1 MESRLLLKK
10 EILALKKKK
19 LFVLSSFGH
28 AGIDWVHSLLDGHE
42 EILIAPAFSYY
53 RTYYRFLYRSKI
65 NLFLIEDYDYL
76 SKIISDLF
84 YFHPGYKVKRR
95 KFLFNLTEK
104 KNFEKYLKIYLKTD
118 TEILEKKIFYAI
130 HFAFAKIKKKKIDK
144 IKNIVIHE
152 HVAWHCFRYLT
163 IFKSKFI
170 FIFRNPKA
178 SLGGAVLKMK
188 KSNKSKILKSIQFDT
203 IILHMKTALEFIIK
217 YKNKKKFYILQ
228 NEKMHENL
236 KSEMLNLANWMKIK
250 FSKQLLSQTFLKKKW
265 LGESSYLAK
274 DELKKNPPKNF
285 YQPIEVEKRW
295 RSVLDKNDI
304 LMTEIIFQKQM
315 KLMNHNIENKISFI
329 NIIRGYFIFLLRY
342 IYQEKY
348 FFSKTIIISRN
359 IVRKLFILI
368 STKIT
373 LMLFTFH

>member
-1 MESRLLLKK
+1 
-10 EILALKKKK
+10 
-19 LFVLSSFGH
+19 
-28 AGIDWVHSLLDGHE
+28 
-42 EILIAPAFSYY
+42 
-53 RTYYRFLYRSKI
+53 
-65 NLFLIEDYDYL
+65 
-76 SKIISDLF
+76 
-84 YFHPGYKVKRR
+84 
-95 KFLFNLTEK
+95 
-104 KNFEKYLKIYLKTD
+104 
-118 TEILEKKIFYAI
+118 
-130 HFAFAKIKKKKIDK
+130 
-144 IKNIVIHE
+144 
-152 HVAWHCFRYLT
+152 
-163 IFKSKFI
+163 
-170 FIFRNPKA
+170 
-178 SLGGAVLKMK
+178 
-188 KSNKSKILKSIQFDT
+188 
-203 IILHMKTALEFIIK
+203 
-217 YKNKKKFYILQ
+217 
-228 NEKMHENL
+228 MHENL

-274 DELKKNPPKNF
+274 DELKKDPPKNF

-315 KLMNHNIENKISFI
+315 KLMNHNIENKLSFK

-348 FFSKTIIISRN
+348 FFLKTIIISRN

>member
-1 MESRLLLKK
+1 
-10 EILALKKKK
+10 
-19 LFVLSSFGH
+19 
-28 AGIDWVHSLLDGHE
+28 
-42 EILIAPAFSYY
+42 
-53 RTYYRFLYRSKI
+53 
-65 NLFLIEDYDYL
+65 
-76 SKIISDLF
+76 
-84 YFHPGYKVKRR
+84 
-95 KFLFNLTEK
+95 
-104 KNFEKYLKIYLKTD
+104 
-118 TEILEKKIFYAI
+118 
-130 HFAFAKIKKKKIDK
+130 
-144 IKNIVIHE
+144 
-152 HVAWHCFRYLT
+152 
-163 IFKSKFI
+163 
-170 FIFRNPKA
+170 
-178 SLGGAVLKMK
+178 MK

-217 YKNKKKFYILQ
+217 YKNKKNFYILQ

-315 KLMNHNIENKISFI
+315 KLMNYNIENKLSFK

>member
-95 KFLFNLTEK
+95 KFLFNLIEK
-104 KNFEKYLKIYLKTD
+104 KNFEKYLKIYLKAD

-178 SLGGAVLKMK
+178 SLAGAVLKMK

-203 IILHMKTALEFIIK
+203 IILHMKTALEFIVK
-217 YKNKKKFYILQ
+217 HKNKKNFYILQ

-274 DELKKNPPKNF
+274 DELKKDPPKNF
-285 YQPIEVEKRW
+285 YYPMEVEKRW

-304 LMTEIIFQKQM
+304 LMTEVIFQKQM
-315 KLMNHNIENKISFI
+315 NLMNYNIENKLSFK
-329 NIIRGYFIFLLRY
+329 NIIRGYFIFY
-342 IYQEKY
+342 
-348 FFSKTIIISRN
+348 
-359 IVRKLFILI
+359 
-368 STKIT
+368 
-373 LMLFTFH
+373 